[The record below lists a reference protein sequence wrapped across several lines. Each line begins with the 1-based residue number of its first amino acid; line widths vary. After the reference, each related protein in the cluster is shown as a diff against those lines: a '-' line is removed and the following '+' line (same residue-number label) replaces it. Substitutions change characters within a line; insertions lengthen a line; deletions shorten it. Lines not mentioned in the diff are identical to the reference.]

1 MNKSKEEH
9 ELKAWLENYLTTD
22 KQPTHEWHKPSINDL
37 SPTLP
42 WKNPF
47 ASERKNTC
55 YTTPKLTNLSLSQKE
70 KICLTI

>member
-47 ASERKNTC
+47 ASERK
-55 YTTPKLTNLSLSQKE
+55 
-70 KICLTI
+70 